1 MGRSGRLFLLLR
13 PYALLFVANLVA
25 TFVASVM
32 DGATF
37 VLLIPFLRTL
47 FGHDP
52 LNVAGGSAVERLL
65 AVVVGPWFAA
75 GSPGAALRNVV
86 LVLVAAMVIKN
97 VLAYLASVSSVAIQE
112 NVVRDLRVRLF
123 GHLQTLPLDFF
134 QRTRGGQLLS
144 RVINDT
150 DAVKTVVT
158 AALASLV
165 QNVSLIVVYVAILV
179 GLSWQLTLVALVCAP
194 LLVLI
199 VRPMVGRVRWRSREQ
214 ADQRGELTSL
224 VSELVGSIKL
234 VRAYVAEAFEADRF
248 RALANRYRK
257 GVLRAQRY
265 ALLTSPVSEVFAGAV
280 IVLIFVVGTRLA
292 LGQAAL
298 LEPAVLIAFI
308 AVALRLM
315 SPVKSVANY
324 PTTMAGALA
333 AADRVFEVL
342 DLASEEGDRPGEV
355 PARFEQ
361 RIEYRG
367 VSFSYNGQA
376 PVLEGLDFEV
386 RRGQVVAV
394 VGPSGAG
401 KTTLVDLLPRF
412 YEPKRGAILMD
423 GGPITRFTRTSLR
436 GLMGIVSQET
446 ILLHDTVLAN
456 ISYGRRDFTRD
467 PGQSAARA
475 ANAHDFVSQLP
486 EGYHTLLGE
495 RGTRLSGGERQRI
508 AIARALL
515 RDPPILILDEA
526 TSALDMESERLVQEA
541 IDRLMAR
548 RTTFVIAHRLATVQH
563 ADLILVLAEG
573 RIVERGTHAT
583 LYAAGGLYRRLHET
597 GALALREKIRDWNG
611 EARVE
616 GLLVDYHHF
625 YGDFDTIA
633 TDRHWYRREV
643 RAIRLKRGIRSYRDA
658 QGFRVGREERR
669 LRARVTGARMFH
681 YGWARP
687 PQSMRRKL
695 VASQE
700 VFLEQADRIAARAA
714 EQQVLYWTPLL
725 RRFTGSHPLAVEA
738 WIAARRAAAAG
749 PAVGPRR
756 LKLAHLRLYL
766 SDWFERLTGARLFEY
781 RNYVEV

>member
-13 PYALLFVANLVA
+13 PYALLFVGNLVA
-25 TFVASVM
+25 TFVASVL

-37 VLLIPFLRTL
+37 VLLIPFLRAL
-47 FGHDP
+47 FGHEALP
-52 LNVAGGSAVERLL
+52 AVGGSAVERLL
-65 AVVVGPWFAA
+65 AVVVGPLLAA
-75 GSPGAALRNVV
+75 ASPGAALRNVV
-86 LVLVAAMVIKN
+86 MVLVGTLVLKN
-97 VLAYLASVSSVAIQE
+97 VLTYLAALSSVVIQE

-150 DAVKTVVT
+150 DQVKTVVT

-165 QNVSLIVVYVAILV
+165 QNVSLMLVYVAILV
-179 GLSWQLTLVALVCAP
+179 GLSWRLTLVALVCAP

-199 VRPMVGRVRWRSREQ
+199 VRPVVGRVRWRSREQ

-280 IVLIFVVGTRLA
+280 IVLIFAVGTRLA
-292 LGQAAL
+292 LGDAAAL
-298 LEPAVLIAFI
+298 SPEVLIAFI

-324 PTTMAGALA
+324 PTAMAGALA

-342 DLASEEGDRPGEV
+342 DLASEERDRPGEV

-367 VSFSYNGQA
+367 VAFSYDGQA
-376 PVLEGLDFEV
+376 PVLECVDFEV
-386 RRGQVVAV
+386 QRGQVVAV

-412 YEPKRGAILMD
+412 YEPTRGDILMD
-423 GGPITRFTRTSLR
+423 GVPISQFTRTSLR

-446 ILLHDTVLAN
+446 ILLNDTVLAN
-456 ISYGRRDFTRD
+456 ISYGRSDFTLA
-467 PGQSAARA
+467 QVQAAARA

-486 EGYHTLLGE
+486 DGYQTLLGE

-541 IDRLMAR
+541 IDRLMAH

-563 ADLILVLAEG
+563 AHLIVVLAEG
-573 RIVERGTHAT
+573 RIVERGSHAT
-583 LYAAGGLYRRLHET
+583 LYAAGGLYRRLH
-597 GALALREKIRDWNG
+597 DM
-611 EARVE
+611 
-616 GLLVDYHHF
+616 
-625 YGDFDTIA
+625 
-633 TDRHWYRREV
+633 
-643 RAIRLKRGIRSYRDA
+643 
-658 QGFRVGREERR
+658 QFR
-669 LRARVTGARMFH
+669 T
-681 YGWARP
+681 
-687 PQSMRRKL
+687 
-695 VASQE
+695 
-700 VFLEQADRIAARAA
+700 
-714 EQQVLYWTPLL
+714 
-725 RRFTGSHPLAVEA
+725 
-738 WIAARRAAAAG
+738 
-749 PAVGPRR
+749 
-756 LKLAHLRLYL
+756 
-766 SDWFERLTGARLFEY
+766 
-781 RNYVEV
+781 

>member
-65 AVVVGPWFAA
+65 AAVIGPLFAA
-75 GSPGAALRNVV
+75 RSPGAALRNVV

-165 QNVSLIVVYVAILV
+165 QNVSLIVVYVAIL
-179 GLSWQLTLVALVCAP
+179 A
-194 LLVLI
+194 
-199 VRPMVGRVRWRSREQ
+199 
-214 ADQRGELTSL
+214 
-224 VSELVGSIKL
+224 VGS
-234 VRAYVAEAFEADRF
+234 
-248 RALANRYRK
+248 
-257 GVLRAQRY
+257 
-265 ALLTSPVSEVFAGAV
+265 
-280 IVLIFVVGTRLA
+280 RLG
-292 LGQAAL
+292 LGQAAAL
-298 LEPAVLIAFI
+298 QPEVLIAFI

-376 PVLEGLDFEV
+376 PVLVGLDFEV
-386 RRGQVVAV
+386 RRGQVAAV

-423 GGPITRFTRTSLR
+423 GVPITRFTRTSLR

-446 ILLHDTVLAN
+446 ILLNDTVLAN
-456 ISYGRRDFTRD
+456 ISYGRSDFTLE
-467 PGQSAARA
+467 QVQAAARA

-563 ADLILVLAEG
+563 ADLIVVLAEG

-583 LYAAGGLYRRLHET
+583 LYAAGGLYRRLH
-597 GALALREKIRDWNG
+597 DM
-611 EARVE
+611 
-616 GLLVDYHHF
+616 
-625 YGDFDTIA
+625 
-633 TDRHWYRREV
+633 
-643 RAIRLKRGIRSYRDA
+643 
-658 QGFRVGREERR
+658 QFR
-669 LRARVTGARMFH
+669 T
-681 YGWARP
+681 
-687 PQSMRRKL
+687 
-695 VASQE
+695 
-700 VFLEQADRIAARAA
+700 
-714 EQQVLYWTPLL
+714 
-725 RRFTGSHPLAVEA
+725 
-738 WIAARRAAAAG
+738 
-749 PAVGPRR
+749 
-756 LKLAHLRLYL
+756 
-766 SDWFERLTGARLFEY
+766 
-781 RNYVEV
+781 

>member
-1 MGRSGRLFLLLR
+1 MGRSGRLLLLLR
-13 PYALLFVANLVA
+13 PYAFLFVANLVA
-25 TFVASVM
+25 TFVASVL

-47 FGHDP
+47 FGQAALP
-52 LNVAGGSAVERLL
+52 AVGGSAVERLL
-65 AVVVGPWFAA
+65 AVIVGPLLGA
-75 GSPGAALRNVV
+75 GSSGAALRNVV
-86 LVLVAAMVIKN
+86 VVLVITLVLKN
-97 VLAYLASVSSVAIQE
+97 VLSYVAAVSSVAIQE

-134 QRTRGGQLLS
+134 QRTRGGQLLA

-150 DAVKTVVT
+150 DGVKTVVT

-179 GLSWQLTLVALVCAP
+179 GLSWRLTLVALVCAP
-194 LLVLI
+194 VLVVI
-199 VRPMVGRVRWRSREQ
+199 VRPMVGRVRRRSREQ

-234 VRAYVAEAFEADRF
+234 VRAYVAEAFEAQRF
-248 RALANRYRK
+248 HTLANRYRK

-265 ALLTSPVSEVFAGAV
+265 ALLTSPVSEVFSGAV
-280 IVLIFVVGTRLA
+280 IVLIFAVGTRLA
-292 LGQAAL
+292 MGQAGGL
-298 LEPAVLIAFI
+298 SPEVLIAFI

-324 PTTMAGALA
+324 PTAMAGALA
-333 AADRVFEVL
+333 AAERVFEVL
-342 DLASEEGDRPGEV
+342 DLTSEERDRPDEI

-376 PVLEGLDFEV
+376 PVLDGVDFEV
-386 RRGQVVAV
+386 RRGQVTAI

-412 YEPKRGAILMD
+412 YEPTKGAILID
-423 GGPITRFTRTSLR
+423 GVPITRFTRTSLR

-446 ILLHDTVLAN
+446 ILLNDSVFAN
-456 ISYGRRDFTRD
+456 IAYGRTDFTLE
-467 PGQSAARA
+467 QVQTAARA

-486 EGYHTLLGE
+486 DGYGTLLGE
-495 RGTRLSGGERQRI
+495 RGARLSGGERQRI

-541 IDRLMAR
+541 IDRLMAH

-563 ADLILVLAEG
+563 AALIVVLAEG

-583 LYAAGGLYRRLHET
+583 LYAAGGLYRRLHD
-597 GALALREKIRDWNG
+597 L
-611 EARVE
+611 
-616 GLLVDYHHF
+616 
-625 YGDFDTIA
+625 
-633 TDRHWYRREV
+633 
-643 RAIRLKRGIRSYRDA
+643 
-658 QGFRVGREERR
+658 QFR
-669 LRARVTGARMFH
+669 T
-681 YGWARP
+681 
-687 PQSMRRKL
+687 
-695 VASQE
+695 
-700 VFLEQADRIAARAA
+700 
-714 EQQVLYWTPLL
+714 
-725 RRFTGSHPLAVEA
+725 
-738 WIAARRAAAAG
+738 
-749 PAVGPRR
+749 
-756 LKLAHLRLYL
+756 
-766 SDWFERLTGARLFEY
+766 
-781 RNYVEV
+781 